1 MTEGS
6 STSSLFE
13 ATRLGLS
20 RLALGHADELARA
33 LERACQ
39 ASANALGVERVGI
52 WFISTSG
59 DELRCAALYE
69 VSRDAFSSGAV
80 LQLEQLPGYLP
91 SLETHRVLAAPGA
104 DAPQVGSALR
114 AQYFDPLDIR
124 ATLDAPVFRL
134 GEVVGVVR
142 YEHTAS
148 DRQWTSRDRHFAAS
162 VADLTAVLLEQA
174 TRLDVEAA
182 LSAQRERLAKAE
194 RMEALAR
201 MSAGVAHDFN
211 NVLTAIMLRADTLR
225 QDRGKDA
232 ELVAGLAEVLEAGE
246 RGARLVQ
253 QLLTFARARVPAPQ
267 PVDCARTLRNLAPM
281 LATLTQG
288 HTQLRVELG
297 PGSALVSIDPSQ
309 LEQVIMNLVINAR
322 DASAHA
328 DTEVVVRLVIDADAV
343 RLSVTD
349 QGVGMDAATRDRIFE
364 PFFSTKQHGSGLGLS
379 TVYSIVQQAGG
390 SVAVESREGQGST
403 FSVELPRIQ

>member
-20 RLALGHADELARA
+20 RLALNHADELARA

-39 ASANALGVERVGI
+39 ASANALSVDRVGI
-52 WFISTSG
+52 WFISTSA

-69 VSRDAFSSGAV
+69 AGRDAFSSGMV
-80 LQLEQLPGYLP
+80 LPLDQLPGYLS
-91 SLETHRVLAAPGA
+91 SLEARRVLAAPGP
-104 DAPQVGSALR
+104 DEPEVSASLR
-114 AQYFDPLDIR
+114 QQYLEPLDIR

-142 YEHTAS
+142 YEHTGS
-148 DRQWTSRDRHFAAS
+148 SRQWSSRDRHFAAS
-162 VADLTAVLLEQA
+162 VADLAAVLLEQA

-182 LSAQRERLAKAE
+182 LGEQRERLAKAE
-194 RMEALAR
+194 RMEALTR

-225 QDRGKDA
+225 QDRRSDA
-232 ELVAGLAEVLEAGE
+232 ELVAGLGEVLEAGE

-253 QLLTFARARVPAPQ
+253 QLLTFARASVPTPQ
-267 PVDCARTLRNLAPM
+267 PVDCARALRNLTPM
-281 LATLTQG
+281 LNTLTQG
-288 HTQLRVELG
+288 HAALRVELG
-297 PGSALVSIDPSQ
+297 PGALLVSIDPSQ
-309 LEQVIMNLVINAR
+309 LDQVIMNLVINAR

-328 DTEVVVRLVIDADAV
+328 GTEVLVRLMLEDESV
-343 RLSVTD
+343 RLAVSD
-349 QGVGMDAATRDRIFE
+349 QGVGMDSATRERIFE
-364 PFFSTKQHGSGLGLS
+364 PFFSTKQRGSGLGLS

-390 SVAVESREGQGST
+390 SVSVDSREGQGST
-403 FSVELPRIQ
+403 FSVYLPRIQ